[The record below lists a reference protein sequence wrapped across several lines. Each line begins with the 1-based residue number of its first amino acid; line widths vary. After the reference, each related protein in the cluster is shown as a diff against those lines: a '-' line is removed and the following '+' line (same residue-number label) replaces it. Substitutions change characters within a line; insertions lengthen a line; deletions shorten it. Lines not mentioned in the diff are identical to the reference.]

1 MKFLLDM
8 GISPK
13 TAEYLRTLGYNAV
26 HLRDEQL
33 DRLPDPLIV
42 AKAFDE
48 GRIILTHDL
57 GFGDLLAASRAK
69 LPSVVIFRLKN
80 MRPEHVNKHLEAVLK
95 QYNAILRKGS
105 IISVNEKQLRA
116 HLLPI

>member
-1 MKFLLDM
+1 MRFLLDM

-13 TAEYLRTLGYNAV
+13 TTEHLRSLGYDAV

-42 AKAFDE
+42 EKALDE

-57 GFGDLLAASRAK
+57 GFGDLLAASRAR

-80 MRPEHVNKHLEAVLK
+80 MRPEHVHKYLDEVLK
-95 QYNAILRKGS
+95 QYDAILQEGA
-105 IISVNEKQLRA
+105 IISVTEKQLRA
-116 HLLPI
+116 HRLPI